1 MSFTETLKELLGDNE
16 EEKVKKFYYNYN
28 HNRLKN

>member
-1 MSFTETLKELLGDNE
+1 MSFTEKLKELLRDNE
-16 EEKVKKFYYNYN
+16 EETVKKFYYNYN